1 MQHVGKMTTVRLG
14 SAAALAVAAML
25 LCVDG
30 QRALSEQ
37 HGPKSAAPQATCPRS
52 DFRVVIDVGHT
63 EAVPGAMSARGAP
76 EYAFNL
82 ALAQDTK
89 QALVSAGFDKTI
101 LLITTKAP
109 FLGLFE
115 RAVRANAMAANL
127 FISIHHD
134 SVPDN
139 LLQTWQYEGQEQH
152 FNDDYPGYAIFIS
165 NRNADRAGSLQF
177 GKFLGTELQA
187 RGLAYTPHYVLPI
200 MRHRRRELLDADAG
214 VYRYDE
220 LIVLQRTRMPAAL
233 LEAGSI
239 INRQEETVLASPE
252 RRTITSAAI
261 TAAVEDFCMARATRH
276 DLRLVKRPA
285 APPATAVAHRGP
297 APVRLLVQP
306 QAPIDRMSS
315 H

>member
-1 MQHVGKMTTVRLG
+1 MIALRHAGM
-14 SAAALAVAAML
+14 AAFAIVAILQCA
-25 LCVDG
+25 DG
-30 QRALSEQ
+30 HRALSKE
-37 HGPKSAAPQATCPRS
+37 HGQKADKPPQATCERS
-52 DFRVVIDVGHT
+52 NFRVIVDVGHT
-63 EAVPGAMSARGAP
+63 EAVPGAMSARGVP
-76 EYAFNL
+76 EYRFNL
-82 ALAQDTK
+82 NLAQDVK
-89 QALVSAGFDKTI
+89 QSLVDAGFDKTV

-134 SVPDN
+134 SVPDD
-139 LLQTWQYEGQEQH
+139 LLQTWQYEGQEHH
-152 FNDDYPGYAIFIS
+152 FNDNYPGYAIFIS
-165 NRNADRAGSLQF
+165 NQNADRAGSLQF

-187 RGLAYTPHYVLPI
+187 RGLAYTPHYILPI

-252 RRTITSAAI
+252 RRALTSAAI
-261 TAAVEDFCMARATRH
+261 TAAVEDFCTARATRH
-276 DLRLVKRPA
+276 DIRLVRRPT

-297 APVRLLVQP
+297 AQLHPLAQP

>member
-1 MQHVGKMTTVRLG
+1 MQDVGKMTTVRLG
-14 SAAALAVAAML
+14 GTAVIAIAVVL
-25 LCVDG
+25 LCADG
-30 QRALSEQ
+30 HRALSGE
-37 HGPKSAAPQATCPRS
+37 HGPKVATQQATCQRS

-63 EAVPGAMSARGAP
+63 EAVAGAMSARGAP
-76 EYAFNL
+76 EYTFNL
-82 ALAQDTK
+82 NLAQDVK
-89 QALVSAGFDKTI
+89 QALVTAGFDKTI

-139 LLQTWQYEGQEQH
+139 LLQTWQYEGQEH
-152 FNDDYPGYAIFIS
+152 NFNDNYPGYAIFIS
-165 NRNADRAGSLQF
+165 NQNGDRAGSLLF

-187 RGLAYTPHYVLPI
+187 RGLGYTPHYTLPL
-200 MRHRRRELLDADAG
+200 MGHRRRELLDADAG

-220 LIVLQRTRMPAAL
+220 LIVLQRTHMPAAL

-239 INRQEETVLASPE
+239 INRQEELVLATPE
-252 RRTITSAAI
+252 RRAVTSAAI
-261 TAAVEDFCMARATRH
+261 AAAVEDFCAARAA
-276 DLRLVKRPA
+276 KRPSA
-285 APPATAVAHRGP
+285 AAVAGLPHRAATP
-297 APVRLLVQP
+297 ASLTRPK
-306 QAPIDRMSS
+306 APADRMNS

>member
-1 MQHVGKMTTVRLG
+1 MQEVEKMTTLRLDG
-14 SAAALAVAAML
+14 AAILALVAIL
-25 LCVDG
+25 LCADG
-30 QRALSEQ
+30 GRVLSEERGQ
-37 HGPKSAAPQATCPRS
+37 KAAAPQATCPRS

-63 EAVPGAMSARGAP
+63 EAVAGAMSARGAP

-82 ALAQDTK
+82 NLAQDVK
-89 QALVSAGFDKTI
+89 QALVSAGFDKTV
-101 LLITTKAP
+101 LLITSKAP

-115 RAVRANAMAANL
+115 RAIRANAMAANL

-139 LLQTWQYEGQEQH
+139 LLQTWQYEGQDHH

-165 NRNADRAGSLQF
+165 NQNGDRAGSLLF
-177 GKFLGTELQA
+177 GKYLGTELQA
-187 RGLAYTPHYVLPI
+187 RGLGYTPHYVLPI

-220 LIVLQRTRMPAAL
+220 LIVLQRTHMAAAL

-239 INRQEETVLASPE
+239 INRQEEPVLASPE
-252 RRTITSAAI
+252 RRAVTSAAI
-261 TAAVEDFCMARATRH
+261 AAAVEDFCTARATRH
-276 DLRLVKRPA
+276 DERLAKRPS
-285 APPATAVAHRGP
+285 APAVAALPHRAAALP
-297 APVRLLVQP
+297 SLLQP
-306 QAPIDRMSS
+306 KSPSDRMGS

>member
-1 MQHVGKMTTVRLG
+1 MTTVRLG
-14 SAAALAVAAML
+14 ATAVLAIAAVL
-25 LCVDG
+25 LCAEG
-30 QRALSEQ
+30 RRALSEE
-37 HGPKSAAPQATCPRS
+37 HDPKAAASQATCQRS

-63 EAVPGAMSARGAP
+63 EAVPGAMSARGVP
-76 EYAFNL
+76 EYTFNL
-82 ALAQDTK
+82 NLAQDVK
-89 QALVSAGFDKTI
+89 QALVGAGFDKTV
-101 LLITTKAP
+101 LLITSKAP

-165 NRNADRAGSLQF
+165 NQNGDRAGSLLF

-187 RGLAYTPHYVLPI
+187 RGLGYTPHYTLPL
-200 MRHRRRELLDADAG
+200 MRNRRRELLDADAG
-214 VYRYDE
+214 VYRYDQ
-220 LIVLQRTRMPAAL
+220 LIVLERTHMPAAL

-252 RRTITSAAI
+252 RRAVTSAAI
-261 TAAVEDFCMARATRH
+261 TAAVEDFCTARATRH
-276 DLRLVKRPA
+276 ENRSVQRPVVPAPAKLVHGGPA
-285 APPATAVAHRGP
+285 ALHF
-297 APVRLLVQP
+297 QS

>member
-1 MQHVGKMTTVRLG
+1 MTTVRLG
-14 SAAALAVAAML
+14 ATTVLAIAAML
-25 LCVDG
+25 VCADG
-30 QRALSEQ
+30 RRALSEE
-37 HGPKSAAPQATCPRS
+37 HGQKTAASQPTCQRS

-63 EAVPGAMSARGAP
+63 AAVPGAMSARGIP
-76 EYAFNL
+76 EYTFNL
-82 ALAQDTK
+82 NLAQDVK
-89 QALVSAGFDKTI
+89 QSLVDAGFDKTV

-115 RAVRANAMAANL
+115 RAIRANAMAANL

-139 LLQTWQYEGQEQH
+139 LLQTWQYDGQEHH
-152 FNDDYPGYAIFIS
+152 FNDNYPGYAIFIS
-165 NRNADRAGSLQF
+165 NQNGDRAGSLQF

-187 RGLAYTPHYVLPI
+187 RGLGYTPHYILPL
-200 MRHRRRELLDADAG
+200 MRNRRRELLDPDAG

-239 INRQEETVLASPE
+239 INRQEEPVLASPE
-252 RRTITSAAI
+252 RRAVASAAI
-261 TAAVEDFCMARATRH
+261 TAAVEDFCTARATRH
-276 DLRLVKRPA
+276 DSRLAKRPA
-285 APPATAVAHRGP
+285 VPPAAHGQP
-297 APVRLLVQP
+297 TLLRLLVPP

>member
-1 MQHVGKMTTVRLG
+1 MQDVGKMTTVRLG
-14 SAAALAVAAML
+14 GVAFLAIAAVL
-25 LCVDG
+25 LCG
-30 QRALSEQ
+30 GGPRAVNAE
-37 HGPKSAAPQATCPRS
+37 HATKTAAPQATCQRS

-82 ALAQDTK
+82 ALAQDVK
-89 QALVSAGFDKTI
+89 QALVSAGFDKTV

-115 RAVRANAMAANL
+115 RAVRANVMAANL

-139 LLQTWQYEGQEQH
+139 LLQTWQYEGQDHH
-152 FNDDYPGYAIFIS
+152 FNDNYPGYAIFIS
-165 NRNADRAGSLQF
+165 NQNGDRAGSLLF

-187 RGLAYTPHYVLPI
+187 RGLGFTPHYILPL
-200 MRHRRRELLDADAG
+200 MGHRRRELLDADAG

-220 LIVLQRTRMPAAL
+220 LIVLQRTHMPAAL

-239 INRQEETVLASPE
+239 INRQEELVLATPE
-252 RRTITSAAI
+252 RRAATSAAI
-261 TAAVEDFCMARATRH
+261 AAAVEDFCAARAA
-276 DLRLVKRPA
+276 KRPPTA
-285 APPATAVAHRGP
+285 AVAALPHRAATPASLTQPKAPP
-297 APVRLLVQP
+297 
-306 QAPIDRMSS
+306 DRMNS